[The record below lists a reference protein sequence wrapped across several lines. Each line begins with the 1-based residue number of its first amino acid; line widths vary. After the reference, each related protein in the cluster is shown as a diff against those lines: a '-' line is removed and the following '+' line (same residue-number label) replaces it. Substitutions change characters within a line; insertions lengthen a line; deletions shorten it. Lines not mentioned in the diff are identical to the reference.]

1 MVAKEDK
8 DGQIALLK
16 DALEKIRTEIKYINS
31 NIWIPEEDR
40 ISLYEKIDHLAE
52 MALLDTTF

>member
-16 DALEKIRTEIKYINS
+16 DALEKIRTEVKYLNS
-31 NIWIPEEDR
+31 NVWIIEDQTA
-40 ISLYEKIDHLAE
+40 SYEKIDHLAE
-52 MALLDTTF
+52 TALLDTTF

>member
-16 DALEKIRTEIKYINS
+16 DALEKIRTEVKYLNS
-31 NIWIPEEDR
+31 NV
-40 ISLYEKIDHLAE
+40 
-52 MALLDTTF
+52 

>member
-16 DALEKIRTEIKYINS
+16 DALEKIRTEIKYINI

-40 ISLYEKIDHLAE
+40 IPLYEKIDHLAE
-52 MALLDTTF
+52 TALLDTTF

>member
-16 DALEKIRTEIKYINS
+16 DALEKIRIEIKYINS

-52 MALLDTTF
+52 TALLDTTF